1 MFIAEILSSLHQ
13 GDFARNCLDM
23 LKASHRHIINTRP
36 KLNHWQSLSDLTSED
51 MEDITTAFYELVRSA
66 ARLIFTTANYGSW
79 QRDAQPQ
86 AEDFIKLILPSPET
100 SDIATRLKI
109 DFERK
114 EMSDRTSYLL
124 SKIGDITTRHANGI
138 KVNPESICAELQQV
152 SCPLDSKTMFLQY
165 LTNHIADGNWQKLS
179 CCLNQ
184 KSAGIRRWKLL
195 GLEYA
200 QCQYSDGVEYS
211 SCENLYLSLQK
222 QIGTEGDIIAGCV
235 NGKIS
240 PLTFRTMLKP
250 YILIEPKTDQKI
262 GMWEI
267 HCMVKNI
274 INGKTNRDQIRTLEV
289 HKIHRM
295 ELYND

>member
-195 GLEYA
+195 GLEYT
-200 QCQYSDGVEYS
+200 QCQYSSGAEYT
-211 SCENLYLSLQK
+211 SCENLYRSITE
-222 QIGTEGDIIAGCV
+222 QIGVASDIASGSV

-240 PLTFRTMLKP
+240 PLSFRNMLKP
-250 YILIEPKTDQKI
+250 YVSIETEVDRRI
-262 GMWEI
+262 GMWEV
-267 HCMVKNI
+267 HCTVKNV
-274 INGKTNRDQIRTLEV
+274 INGKTNNKQIFSIEA
-289 HKIHRM
+289 HKFRRM
-295 ELYND
+295 ELHND

>member
-1 MFIAEILSSLHQ
+1 MFIAEIWYSLHQ
-13 GDFARNCLDM
+13 GNFARNCLDM
-23 LKASHRHIINTRP
+23 LKASHIHIVNTRRE
-36 KLNHWQSLSDLTSED
+36 LDYWQSLSNLSPENIN
-51 MEDITTAFYELVRSA
+51 DITTAFYELMRSA
-66 ARLIFTTANYGSW
+66 SRLIFSTADYDS
-79 QRDAQPQ
+79 RLTDVKLQ
-86 AEDFIKLILPSPET
+86 AEDFIKLLLPLPKN
-100 SDIATRLKI
+100 SDVATRLKI

-114 EMSDRTSYLL
+114 EMSDRISYLL
-124 SKIGDITTRHANGI
+124 SKIGDMMAMYTNGI
-138 KVNPESICAELQQV
+138 KVNTENICTELKKV
-152 SCPLDSKTMFLQY
+152 SCPLDSKTTFRQY

-200 QCQYSDGVEYS
+200 QCQYSAGIEYS

-289 HKIHRM
+289 HKIRRM